1 MDVEMPGMGGL
12 EAVERLMD
20 ETPTPVLMLSA
31 HTAEGAEVTFE
42 ALERGAVDFFSKPGG
57 EVSTGVSRESD
68 RLVEAVRSVAD
79 ADLDAATRD
88 RREREAADSDQ
99 NATISRVSTTSTPPA
114 TTEIDGPL
122 TVVIGASTG
131 GPNAVERVMS
141 ALPMADCRVVI
152 VQHMPE
158 AFTTARFADRLDEA
172 SAYDVRE
179 ASDGARIGSGE
190 ALVAR
195 GGSHTRIDS
204 YRSGRLRVKLD
215 EDDSQS
221 VTPAAD
227 VTMRSAAAVVDG
239 PLVGVVLTG
248 MGADASEGIR
258 AMADA
263 GARTIAQSE
272 DTCVIYGM
280 PKRAVETGGIGEIHD
295 LDDVA
300 GAIVGV
306 RPDGLAPRRVRRRG
320 GRRDHRPEQLSPR
333 LGGRPRGRRGDGR
346 RVPRRPHAEGQRRGD
361 GLRRRLRLRTRPR
374 RPARRGPAGRP
385 RGDARADGPAL
396 RGVDTVEAMVSEIA
410 DTGDVSTDPSD
421 LEGRLREMEEHGTVG
436 GEDGDGDADS
446 GTDASDADDADADG
460 GDEDGGVN
468 EASAD
473 EDPESSED
481 DAEDISV
488 PELPDAAAA
497 LDDPV
502 VYADVTIGEAAMA
515 GVDAA
520 LVLQALDGQFGEY
533 VTVPGPEAL
542 EDGEYDERF
551 DVFVA
556 DADEGV
562 VAEGLGALT
571 QVESIATGLVEDGED
586 GEDVEHGE
594 HGEDGE
600 DGEDGDAVDDG
611 SEAAVGV
618 GGADDADDANESAK
632 DDSSSNSKSD
642 SNSGDEIKSIRVDV
656 DQVDELYGLV
666 EQLVTSRIKLRRE
679 LEATDAQSDTLD
691 ELDKLA
697 SSLQDTAM
705 DMRLIPFSQVSDS
718 FPRLVR
724 DISRD
729 LGKRIDFE
737 IEGDDVELDRTILTE
752 MRDPLVH
759 VLRNAVD
766 HGIETPEE
774 REVAGK
780 EPTGHVRLTAE
791 RERDHVIIE
800 VADDGGGSIPT
811 SSARRRSTRASRAA
825 RRSRRW
831 RTRRCTTS
839 SSTPASP
846 PRRR

>member
-1 MDVEMPGMGGL
+1 MLILGPLPHMSRTTDRRGGRDDSLRVVVVDDSPFMRGLISDLLTDAGVAVVGEAGDGAEALSVVAETRPDVVTMDVEMPGMGGL

-158 AFTTARFADRLDEA
+158 AFTARFADRLDEA

-280 PKRAVETGGIGEIHD
+280 PKRAVETGGIGET
-295 LDDVA
+295 
-300 GAIVGV
+300 
-306 RPDGLAPRRVRRRG
+306 
-320 GRRDHRPEQLSPR
+320 
-333 LGGRPRGRRGDGR
+333 
-346 RVPRRPHAEGQRRGD
+346 
-361 GLRRRLRLRTRPR
+361 TRPR
-374 RPARRGPAGRP
+374 RRGRRD
-385 RGDARADGPAL
+385 RGG
-396 RGVDTVEAMVSEIA
+396 
-410 DTGDVSTDPSD
+410 
-421 LEGRLREMEEHGTVG
+421 
-436 GEDGDGDADS
+436 
-446 GTDASDADDADADG
+446 
-460 GDEDGGVN
+460 
-468 EASAD
+468 
-473 EDPESSED
+473 
-481 DAEDISV
+481 
-488 PELPDAAAA
+488 
-497 LDDPV
+497 
-502 VYADVTIGEAAMA
+502 
-515 GVDAA
+515 
-520 LVLQALDGQFGEY
+520 
-533 VTVPGPEAL
+533 
-542 EDGEYDERF
+542 
-551 DVFVA
+551 
-556 DADEGV
+556 
-562 VAEGLGALT
+562 
-571 QVESIATGLVEDGED
+571 
-586 GEDVEHGE
+586 
-594 HGEDGE
+594 
-600 DGEDGDAVDDG
+600 
-611 SEAAVGV
+611 
-618 GGADDADDANESAK
+618 
-632 DDSSSNSKSD
+632 
-642 SNSGDEIKSIRVDV
+642 
-656 DQVDELYGLV
+656 
-666 EQLVTSRIKLRRE
+666 
-679 LEATDAQSDTLD
+679 
-691 ELDKLA
+691 
-697 SSLQDTAM
+697 
-705 DMRLIPFSQVSDS
+705 
-718 FPRLVR
+718 
-724 DISRD
+724 
-729 LGKRIDFE
+729 
-737 IEGDDVELDRTILTE
+737 
-752 MRDPLVH
+752 
-759 VLRNAVD
+759 
-766 HGIETPEE
+766 
-774 REVAGK
+774 
-780 EPTGHVRLTAE
+780 
-791 RERDHVIIE
+791 
-800 VADDGGGSIPT
+800 
-811 SSARRRSTRASRAA
+811 
-825 RRSRRW
+825 
-831 RTRRCTTS
+831 
-839 SSTPASP
+839 
-846 PRRR
+846 